1 MINKWVKFNEGVELM
16 DKRSLINNCNDIN
29 DLLEIFNIQ
38 FLLKNNPGHIYR
50 ALFNYTESTYN
61 EKSISIAN
69 YLHSKFVRNT
79 GLHDGSLPT
88 LYTAIS
94 GKLINLWKNNA
105 EDISTIKQILIDM
118 LDFYDEIKDD
128 IGTDGYAKKSNTS
141 DKLRQ
146 VCLNSLDDDIL
157 NFYIIEDYNG
167 INVEIGYPKPMTVE
181 LLSRI
186 TDELISLCGR
196 VKDVTGLINS
206 DIEFREFI
214 YVTFKLDKAVK

>member
-1 MINKWVKFNEGVELM
+1 
-16 DKRSLINNCNDIN
+16 
-29 DLLEIFNIQ
+29 
-38 FLLKNNPGHIYR
+38 
-50 ALFNYTESTYN
+50 
-61 EKSISIAN
+61 
-69 YLHSKFVRNT
+69 
-79 GLHDGSLPT
+79 
-88 LYTAIS
+88 
-94 GKLINLWKNNA
+94 
-105 EDISTIKQILIDM
+105 M

-128 IGTDGYAKKSNTS
+128 MGTDGYAKKSNTS